1 MSEEEKGMDGSVGGA
16 WAIGIDVGGT
26 KIEAAQVEAT
36 GRIGRMIRRPTEAH
50 KGARTVKANILSAIK
65 DLLENPGSRPA
76 GVGIGMAGQIDPQD
90 GSVRFAPNLGWKDE
104 PFQADLAREL
114 PVPVFVTNDVRAATW
129 GEWKYG
135 AGQGCEDLICLFV
148 GTGIGGGAISGGR
161 LLSGCSN
168 SAGEFGHITISQG
181 GRLCHCGNRGC
192 LEALAGGRAIAE
204 QAQEAVRQ
212 DPGAAAVL
220 LEMSGGRAEGITAQI
235 VAQACGAGEP
245 LACRLMKQV
254 GEALSAGVA
263 SLANALN
270 PCRCLLGGGVIGGTP
285 DLVRQVDEGVREK
298 ALPTAAKVLQILPA
312 QLGDLAGVAGA
323 ASLAMTRFK

>member
-1 MSEEEKGMDGSVGGA
+1 M
-16 WAIGIDVGGT
+16 
-26 KIEAAQVEAT
+26 
-36 GRIGRMIRRPTEAH
+36 
-50 KGARTVKANILSAIK
+50 
-65 DLLENPGSRPA
+65 
-76 GVGIGMAGQIDPQD
+76 
-90 GSVRFAPNLGWKDE
+90 
-104 PFQADLAREL
+104 
-114 PVPVFVTNDVRAATW
+114 
-129 GEWKYG
+129 
-135 AGQGCEDLICLFV
+135 
-148 GTGIGGGAISGGR
+148 
-161 LLSGCSN
+161 
-168 SAGEFGHITISQG
+168 
-181 GRLCHCGNRGC
+181 CHCGNRGC